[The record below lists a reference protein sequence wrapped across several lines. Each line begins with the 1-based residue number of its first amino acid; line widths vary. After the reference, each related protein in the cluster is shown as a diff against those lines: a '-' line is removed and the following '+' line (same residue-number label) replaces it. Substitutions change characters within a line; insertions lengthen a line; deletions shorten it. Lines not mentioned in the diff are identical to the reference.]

1 MANVAQLVEP
11 RFVVPVVVGSSPI
24 VRPRLKKGV
33 FNLGAF
39 FFMRN
44 HGSNSVSLALAS
56 RLEPELA
63 GEEGSTDLKLEN
75 IDKCG

>member
-33 FNLGAF
+33 SLWSAF
-39 FFMRN
+39 YCFLYC
-44 HGSNSVSLALAS
+44 VQTKV
-56 RLEPELA
+56 RLVP
-63 GEEGSTDLKLEN
+63 
-75 IDKCG
+75 